1 MKKPLPSHPLPSL
14 LQDFF
19 CQHLQSQRHAS
30 PQTIASYRDTVR
42 LLLAFVQ
49 QQLRRPPSQQS
60 LEDWNVPMVLRFLN
74 YLEESRHN
82 SVRTRNARL
91 AAIHSFLDY
100 VGQKLPETLGFTSR
114 LLAIP
119 AKRFDRPLLGY
130 LSKPEI
136 RLLLQT
142 PSRPTWTD
150 CRNQVLW
157 LLLYNT
163 GARISEILALN
174 RQDIQWMPSPAAQIR
189 GKGRK
194 YGKVVVM
201 ERGSTRT
208 LQRQGAVQPEL
219 SITTGCRGSEV
230 PRRLAETES
239 WQFVAGGL
247 LPVPAFSSPSWL
259 RHRGGWF

>member
-74 YLEESRHN
+74 YLEESRHD
-82 SVRTRNARL
+82 SVRTRNACL

-150 CRNQVLW
+150 CRGC
-157 LLLYNT
+157 T
-163 GARISEILALN
+163 
-174 RQDIQWMPSPAAQIR
+174 
-189 GKGRK
+189 
-194 YGKVVVM
+194 
-201 ERGSTRT
+201 TR
-208 LQRQGAVQPEL
+208 
-219 SITTGCRGSEV
+219 
-230 PRRLAETES
+230 
-239 WQFVAGGL
+239 
-247 LPVPAFSSPSWL
+247 
-259 RHRGGWF
+259 